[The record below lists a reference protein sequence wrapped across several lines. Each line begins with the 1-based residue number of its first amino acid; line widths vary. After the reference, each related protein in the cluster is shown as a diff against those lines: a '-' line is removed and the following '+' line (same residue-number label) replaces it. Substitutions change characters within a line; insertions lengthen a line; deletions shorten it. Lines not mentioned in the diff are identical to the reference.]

1 MSLSVCKKSIDNTLH
16 TAITVQ
22 LIIILIIR
30 PLRRR
35 LNMFFRQL
43 NTAQVIRNYFV
54 PLHHTFF
61 RFSLSGHYEKIP
73 ENNSRCRFAAQFA
86 LYCGTRGGKRY
97 DSTDL
102 QYRRV
107 RDCGQK
113 KHIRNNPAKTSVG
126 HYAAKP

>member
-22 LIIILIIR
+22 LTIILIIP

-54 PLHHTFF
+54 PLHHTLF
-61 RFSLSGHYEKIP
+61 
-73 ENNSRCRFAAQFA
+73 
-86 LYCGTRGGKRY
+86 
-97 DSTDL
+97 
-102 QYRRV
+102 
-107 RDCGQK
+107 
-113 KHIRNNPAKTSVG
+113 
-126 HYAAKP
+126 